1 LLMGAYMKDNGCAT
15 PRKCRIQESEVRKK
29 AGGFLS

>member
-1 LLMGAYMKDNGCAT
+1 MRH

-29 AGGFLS
+29 AGGFYLDTKLEVW